1 LHVSRAKISVLQNA
15 PPCGEKQGAIF
26 VSIRRAIRCRLSARM
41 KTILLPLV
49 ALLASGVAAFSE
61 SVIAPGAKL
70 EKLAGDFAFTEGA
83 TCDKNGNVFFVDQ
96 PNDRIMEWSVNGKLS
111 TFMQPSGYANG
122 MMFGADGNL
131 IACADEHN
139 QLWSIAPDKTVTVL
153 VTNCEGKYLNGP
165 NDVWIAPNGSM
176 YLTDP
181 FYKRKWWD
189 HTTMALTNQP
199 VFYLSPDRT
208 KLFPVANDLKK
219 PNGITGTPDGKTLY
233 VADIQGDKTWR
244 YDILPDGSLTN
255 KTLAIA
261 KGSDGM
267 TIDEKGDLVM
277 CATGQ
282 TNGVSIF
289 NPAGKLI
296 DHIDVPE
303 KWSANVCFGGKDRKT
318 LFITASTSLYSIR
331 MNVKGANPAK

>member
-1 LHVSRAKISVLQNA
+1 VD
-15 PPCGEKQGAIF
+15 
-26 VSIRRAIRCRLSARM
+26 SARGLFQFVFVKLIM
-41 KTILLPLV
+41 S
-49 ALLASGVAAFSE
+49 LLAAAANFLLIATALSQ

-83 TCDKNGNVFFVDQ
+83 TCDKDGNVFFVDQ
-96 PNDRIMEWSVNGKLS
+96 PNDRIMEWSVDGKLS
-111 TFMQPSGYANG
+111 TFMQPSQYANG
-122 MMFGADGNL
+122 MMFDANGNL

-139 QLWSIAPDKTVTVL
+139 ELWSIAPDKTVTIL
-153 VTNCEGKYLNGP
+153 VTKFEGKYLNGP
-165 NDVWIAPNGSM
+165 NDVWVAPNGAM
-176 YLTDP
+176 YITDP

-233 VADIQGDKTWR
+233 VADIQGDRTWR
-244 YDILPDGSLTN
+244 YDILTDGSLTN
-255 KTLAIA
+255 KTLAVA

-267 TIDEKGDLVM
+267 TIDEKGNLYLCGGGVTVFDK
-277 CATGQ
+277 TGKQ
-282 TNGVSIF
+282 
-289 NPAGKLI
+289 I

-303 KWSANVCFGGKDRKT
+303 PWSANVCFGGKDRRT

>member
-1 LHVSRAKISVLQNA
+1 
-15 PPCGEKQGAIF
+15 
-26 VSIRRAIRCRLSARM
+26 M
-41 KTILLPLV
+41 KILL
-49 ALLASGVAAFSE
+49 LLALTLTVPATVGFSQR
-61 SVIAPGAKL
+61 VVAPGAKL
-70 EKLAGDFAFTEGA
+70 EKLASGFAFTEGA

-96 PNDRIMEWSVNGKLS
+96 PNDRIMEWSVDGKLS
-111 TFMQPSGYANG
+111 TFLQPSGYANG
-122 MMFGADGNL
+122 MMFDANGNL

-153 VTNCEGKYLNGP
+153 VTNYEGKYLNGP
-165 NDVWIAPNGSM
+165 NDVWIAPNGGM

-181 FYKRKWWD
+181 FYRRKWWD
-189 HTTMALTNQP
+189 HNMMALTNQP
-199 VFYLSPDRT
+199 VFYLSPDRQ

-219 PNGITGTPDGKTLY
+219 PNGITGTPDGRTLY

-255 KTLAIA
+255 KTLAVA

-267 TIDEKGDLVM
+267 TIDENGDLVM

-296 DHIDVPE
+296 GHIDVPE
-303 KWSANVCFGGKDRKT
+303 KWSANVCFGGKDRRT
-318 LFITASTSLYSIR
+318 LFITASTSLYSMR